1 MYPQAFDGGP
11 PTYGL
16 AIAGG
21 FLLAT
26 IVGARSSRRRG
37 IDVGFWLDLCFW
49 LIPISLIGARLLHV
63 LVNAREF
70 IDSCRAPSAGELAHS
85 PLWRCSRALHIWEGG
100 FAYLGGVIAAT
111 AFSWWFCRR
120 RKLPFLRVAD
130 LGAPALAVGHVLGRL
145 GCYFA
150 GCCFGRP
157 NPRWGARFPRGS
169 VAFDEWLRRG
179 ELSPLATRTP
189 RLHPTQLYEA
199 LGELLLF
206 VALSAYGPYQRAHG
220 EVFALY
226 LVGYGALRFALEC
239 LRDDPSRGFIWR
251 IGRAKDPRWLSTSQ
265 GLGLAAVGLGLAL
278 WIKLKR
284 ERRARRAPPIAS
296 ES

>member
-189 RLHPTQLYEA
+189 DFIRRSFTRRLASCCCSSRCRRTAHTSAPTARSSRSTWSDTERCA
-199 LGELLLF
+199 LPLNVCAMTR
-206 VALSAYGPYQRAHG
+206 VAASSGASAAQRTHAGFRHHRDWVLPQSVWASRCG
-220 EVFALY
+220 SSSNAS
-226 LVGYGALRFALEC
+226 GAPDVLHR
-239 LRDDPSRGFIWR
+239 
-251 IGRAKDPRWLSTSQ
+251 
-265 GLGLAAVGLGLAL
+265 
-278 WIKLKR
+278 
-284 ERRARRAPPIAS
+284 
-296 ES
+296 